1 MENENEGTIIIER
14 PMTKEEKAERAAWAK
29 EQPEREKAAAIEARR
44 IGYTQISDPVFFQW
58 QRGEKTEQDW
68 HDAIEQVN
76 ALYPIPGEDVT
87 A

>member
-1 MENENEGTIIIER
+1 MENDNEGTIIIER

-29 EQPEREKAAAIEARR
+29 EQPAIEKAMAIDARR

-68 HDAIEQVN
+68 KDAIEQVN
-76 ALYPIPGEDVT
+76 ALYPIPGED

>member
-14 PMTKEEKAERAAWAK
+14 PMTKEEKAERAKWEK
-29 EQPEREKAAAIEARR
+29 ERPEREKAEAMELRR
-44 IGYTQISDPVFFQW
+44 QGYVRISDPVFFQW

-68 HDAIEQVN
+68 KDAIAEVN
-76 ALYPIPGEDVT
+76 ALYPIPGED

>member
-1 MENENEGTIIIER
+1 MENERTIIIER

-29 EQPEREKAAAIEARR
+29 EQPAREKEAAIEARR
-44 IGYTQISDPVFFQW
+44 VGYQRISDPVFFQW

-68 HDAIEQVN
+68 ADARAEVEK
-76 ALYPIPGEDVT
+76 LYPIPGQD

>member
-1 MENENEGTIIIER
+1 MEEESPIIIER

-29 EQPEREKAAAIEARR
+29 QRPEELKAEAIENRR
-44 IGYTQISDPVFFQW
+44 VGYQTISDPVFFMW
-58 QRGEKTEQDW
+58 QRGEKTEQEW
-68 HDAIEQVN
+68 HDAIDQVN